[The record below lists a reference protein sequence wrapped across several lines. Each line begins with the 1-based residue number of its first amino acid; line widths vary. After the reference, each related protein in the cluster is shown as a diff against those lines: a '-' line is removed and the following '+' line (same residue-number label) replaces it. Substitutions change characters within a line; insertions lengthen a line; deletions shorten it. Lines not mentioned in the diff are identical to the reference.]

1 MSNTTSSAAQARSIK
16 DTRTEQNLVN
26 SYMNESQSY
35 ARYMFYAQQA
45 QKENYFPIQKV
56 FEETAA
62 NELHHAKVFMKL
74 LEQGQVECTSIVD
87 ADKIADT
94 ATNLQIAIN
103 EERVEGVKAYIEAAL
118 IAREEGFPEIADHFE
133 AIAKIEA
140 HHQQRF
146 QTHLDQVKAGTI
158 WKRDHDITWECLV
171 CGYHFVGKE
180 PPKQCPACDHPYQHY
195 MALDIE

>member
-1 MSNTTSSAAQARSIK
+1 
-16 DTRTEQNLVN
+16 
-26 SYMNESQSY
+26 MNESQSY

-118 IAREEGFPEIADHFE
+118 IAREEGFPEIADHFLNLLRKDFLFFM
-133 AIAKIEA
+133 IFIP
-140 HHQQRF
+140 
-146 QTHLDQVKAGTI
+146 L
-158 WKRDHDITWECLV
+158 
-171 CGYHFVGKE
+171 
-180 PPKQCPACDHPYQHY
+180 
-195 MALDIE
+195 